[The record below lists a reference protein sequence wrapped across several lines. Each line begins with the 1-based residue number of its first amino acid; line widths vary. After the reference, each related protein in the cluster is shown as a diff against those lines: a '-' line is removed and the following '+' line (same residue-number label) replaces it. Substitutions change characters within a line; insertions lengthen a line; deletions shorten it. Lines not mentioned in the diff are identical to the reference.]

1 MKDRVLLQSRIVRSG
16 LVYTVDVCRDRSDRR
31 VVVVHRDGTALA
43 VGRAEDGEWVDVGGR
58 KPAIWAAA
66 VAAIPSPAEVAA

>member
-1 MKDRVLLQSRIVRSG
+1 MNNRVLLQSRIVRSG
-16 LVYTVDVCRDRSDRR
+16 LTYTVDVCRDRFDRR

-43 VGRAEDGEWVDVGGR
+43 VGRAEDGEWAVCGG

>member
-1 MKDRVLLQSRIVRSG
+1 MNNRVLLQSRIVRSG
-16 LVYTVDVCRDRSDRR
+16 LTYTVDVCRDRSDRR

-43 VGRAEDGEWVDVGGR
+43 VGRAACGEWAACGG

-66 VAAIPSPAEVAA
+66 VAAIPSPSEVAA